1 MPPPAAP
8 IRARSRTVRF
18 LIRDWA
24 LGGFFEVG
32 LGHFCGLNAVEW
44 WGSLLVV
51 VVVVESEVEANL
63 TTSFL
68 MSLGLRLWGWVD
80 MRLKVK

>member
-8 IRARSRTVRF
+8 IRARSRTERF

-24 LGGFFEVG
+24 LGRLFEVG
-32 LGHFCGLNAVEW
+32 LSHFCGFNAVDW
-44 WGSLLVV
+44 WRPV

-63 TTSFL
+63 LTSSL